1 MKRLIT
7 TLNLIAFCC
16 CAALAVQAQPVALS
30 KLDRV
35 TPDRVAPDPVDSGS
49 DSRPRQAVTL
59 ESKLRELERQF
70 NVSFLYNSGYV
81 NGKTVKES
89 GGTGSRPTGSRP
101 TGSLEHSLRKI
112 LEPNNL
118 AFKKLR
124 DNFYVI
130 YMKDET
136 TEKPGERADS
146 ERKTSLEQQPAGH
159 LQATQPVNTLASLFK
174 GAGERKVGNLALT
187 VSGLVADAVSGEPLP
202 GASVIVKGSGTGT
215 TTNGEGRYEL
225 PNVPENATLVFSFIG
240 YLSAE
245 VPVDNRSVIDMK
257 LSTDSKSLSEVV
269 VVGYGTVSKKDV
281 TGSVASIGGD
291 EIRNMP
297 VRSAADALQ
306 GKAAGVMVT
315 QSSGSPGSAG
325 VVRIRGI
332 GSINNSNEPLYIVD
346 GLPQTG
352 IGWLNPND
360 IETMDIHKDASAAA
374 IYGSRASNGLVI
386 ITTKKGSKSEAM
398 SVSFDSYYGLQSPWK
413 RPHMLNAEEFINYK
427 NRAAEAVGVTPPIS
441 PDMKTQALNFV
452 RANTGPN
459 GTDWWK
465 QIIHENAPVQSY
477 NITVSGGSKK
487 VDFAS
492 ALGYMDQKG
501 IVRGSDYRRISW
513 RNNVNADINDR
524 VRLGSNIAVVYESR
538 RNIDENNPYSGTIF
552 SAMTADP
559 ITPVYRDNLRDVP
572 AFYQTIMQ
580 DYDASNPF
588 SRYAGVLY
596 SNKPNPVGQIERMR
610 QSIWEGISLKGGA
623 NLEVKIL
630 EPLKF
635 RSNFGLDIHRAL
647 SKGFTPQYYLN
658 GYDYATY
665 NTVSNYSYWSNYF
678 VWENTL
684 AFDQVW
690 GQHRLNVLAGTSAE
704 LTKGL
709 EYGASKQGVVNN
721 EEDMRIINAA
731 TINPGASGYTY
742 SNALNSYFGR
752 VSYSF
757 GGKYVLTANVRRDGT
772 SRFAKDYR
780 WGTFPSVSAAWNFT
794 SEEFFKNAGLKWL
807 SEGKLR
813 ASYGQI
819 GNQNV
824 ANGAYLSTY
833 GNNSRYLF
841 GDNKT
846 WYMGAGRSSIGNPI
860 LQWETSNQTDIGVD
874 LAFLNNKLTLTAD
887 YFKKSVDN
895 MLLVVPLPTTLGYP
909 NFPWSNAGK
918 MVNKGWD
925 FAIGYDDEMAGFQY
939 GIKATLSTFT
949 NKVTT
954 LGGGEPIY
962 STAHLGETITKTEE
976 GMPVGYYF
984 GWQTD
989 GIFQT
994 QDEVNASAQKGL
1006 STPGDIRFKNI
1017 NGDQL
1022 INADDRTKIGNPWP
1036 DFIYGLTVNAAYK
1049 GFDISAFVQ
1058 GSQGNDVMNILR
1070 YDTEAGTGW
1079 YNAPKGFLEKAWNG
1093 PGSTNE
1099 YYKISQ
1105 NAGLNTNVSQ
1115 YFVEDGSYLRMK
1127 NIQLGYSLPGGLLQK
1142 AKIKQVR
1149 FYVGA
1154 QNLFTVTKYSGLD
1167 PEMGSA
1173 DPKLTG
1179 IDQGYFPQARTW
1191 MFGVNAK
1198 F

>member
-1 MKRLIT
+1 MLLYNHNAELNACDPIIFLLKQTLLQPLPMKRLII
-7 TLNLIAFCC
+7 TLKLF
-16 CAALAVQAQPVALS
+16 ALCSCFLAQATAQSIALS
-30 KLDRV
+30 RADKV
-35 TPDRVAPDPVDSGS
+35 TAPTNNPE
-49 DSRPRQAVTL
+49 QAVTL
-59 ESKLRELERQF
+59 ESKLRDLEKQF

-81 NGKTVKES
+81 AGIKIKDSGKAS
-89 GGTGSRPTGSRP
+89 
-101 TGSLEHSLRKI
+101 SLESYLKRI
-112 LEPNNL
+112 LEPNKL
-118 AFKKLR
+118 AFRKLR

-130 YMKDET
+130 YTKEEIEDREGQKSQKDQN
-136 TEKPGERADS
+136 
-146 ERKTSLEQQPAGH
+146 TSGIQH
-159 LQATQPVNTLASLFK
+159 SKSLAS
-174 GAGERKVGNLALT
+174 AGGTAANQAALT
-187 VSGLVADAVSGEPLP
+187 VSGVVADAVTGEPLP
-202 GASVIVKGSGTGT
+202 GASIIIKNTSNGT
-215 TTNGEGRYEL
+215 TTDNTGHYTL
-225 PNVPENATLVFSFIG
+225 SNVPEDATLVFSFIG

-245 VPVDNRSVIDMK
+245 LPVDGRSVIDMK
-257 LSTDSKSLSEVV
+257 LSADSKALSEVV
-269 VVGYGTVSKKDV
+269 VVGYGSVSKKDV
-281 TGSVASIGGD
+281 TGAVSSVGGS
-291 EIRNMP
+291 EIQNMP
-297 VRSAADALQ
+297 LRTASDALQ

-346 GLPQTG
+346 GLPQSG

-386 ITTKKGSKSEAM
+386 ITTKRGTKSE
-398 SVSFDSYYGLQSPWK
+398 SVNVSFDSYYGLQSPWK
-413 RPHMLNAEEFINYK
+413 RPHMLNAEEFITYK

-441 PDMKTQALNFV
+441 PSMKEEALAFV
-452 RANTGPN
+452 RANTGAE

-465 QIIHENAPVQSY
+465 YITQKNAPVQSY
-477 NITVSGGSKK
+477 NITVSGGSRK

-492 ALGYMDQKG
+492 SVGYMDQKG

-538 RNIDENNPYSGTIF
+538 QNIDENNPFSGTIF

-559 ITPVYRDNLRDVP
+559 ITPVYRDNLTNIP
-572 AFYQTIMQ
+572 SFYQTIMQ
-580 DYDASNPF
+580 NYDASNAF
-588 SRYAGVLY
+588 SKYAGVLY

-623 NLEVKIL
+623 NLEVKII

-635 RSNFGLDIHRAL
+635 RSNFGLDINRAL
-647 SKGFTPQYYLN
+647 SNGFTPQYYLN
-658 GYDYATY
+658 GYDYSNF

-690 GQHRLNVLAGTSAE
+690 GQHRVNALVGTSAE
-704 LTKGL
+704 QTKGL

-721 EEDMRIINAA
+721 DPDMRIINSA
-731 TINPGASGYTY
+731 TINPAASGYTY
-742 SNALNSYFGR
+742 SNSLNSFFGR
-752 VSYSF
+752 VSYSY
-757 GGKYVLTANVRRDGT
+757 GGRYVLTANVRRDGT

-794 SEEFFKNAGLKWL
+794 QESFIKDAAPKWL
-807 SEGKLR
+807 TSGKLR
-813 ASYGQI
+813 ASYGMI

-824 ANGAYLSTY
+824 SNGAYLSTY
-833 GNNSRYLF
+833 GNNGRYLF
-841 GDNKT
+841 GNNT
-846 WYMGAGRSSIGNPI
+846 TAYLGAGRSSIGNAM
-860 LQWETSNQTDIGVD
+860 LQWETSTQTDLGLD
-874 LAFLNNKLTLTAD
+874 LAFLDGKINFTAD
-887 YFKKSVDN
+887 YFNKAIDN
-895 MLLVVPLPTTLGYP
+895 MLLIVPLPTTLGYP
-909 NFPWSNAGK
+909 NSPWSNAGK
-918 MVNKGWD
+918 MVNKGWE
-925 FAIGYDDEMAGFQY
+925 FAIGYDNAVGDFQY
-939 GIKATLSTFT
+939 GIKATFSTFT

-962 STAHLGETITKTEE
+962 STAHLGETISKTEE
-976 GMPVGYYF
+976 GMPVGYYL
-984 GWQTD
+984 GWLTD

-994 QDEVNASAQKGL
+994 QDEVNASPQKGL
-1006 STPGDIRFKNI
+1006 SSPGDIRFRNI
-1017 NGDQL
+1017 NGDNIL
-1022 INADDRTKIGNPWP
+1022 NADDRTKIGNPWP
-1036 DFIYGLTVNAAYK
+1036 DFIYGFTLNAAYK
-1049 GFDISAFVQ
+1049 GFDLSAFIQ

-1105 NAGLNTNVSQ
+1105 NAGLNTNVSS
-1115 YFVEDGSYLRMK
+1115 YFVEDGSYMRMK
-1127 NIQLGYSLPGGLLQK
+1127 NIQLGYSLPAGLLQK
-1142 AKIKQVR
+1142 VKTKQVR
-1149 FYVGA
+1149 LYVGA
-1154 QNLFTVTKYSGLD
+1154 QNLFTITKYSGLD
-1167 PEMGSA
+1167 PEMGST
-1173 DPKLTG
+1173 DPKLMG

-1191 MFGVNAK
+1191 MFGINAK

>member
-1 MKRLIT
+1 MKRLTIT
-7 TLNLIAFCC
+7 IYMIAFCC
-16 CAALAVQAQPVALS
+16 CILLPVKAQRIALS
-30 KLDRV
+30 RLDKTV
-35 TPDRVAPDPVDSGS
+35 SPVKTDRQQV
-49 DSRPRQAVTL
+49 VTL
-59 ESKLRELERQF
+59 ESKLKELEKQF

-81 NGKTVKES
+81 NGKTVKIS
-89 GGTGSRPTGSRP
+89 GKA
-101 TGSLEHSLRKI
+101 GSLENSLKKI

-124 DNFYVI
+124 ENFYVI
-130 YMKDET
+130 YTKDEA
-136 TEKPGERADS
+136 ESKQEENNGND
-146 ERKTSLEQQPAGH
+146 RKTSMDQQSANPYRSV
-159 LQATQPVNTLASLFK
+159 QAMNTLASLY
-174 GAGERKVGNLALT
+174 AGGSERKVFPVALSIAGVVT
-187 VSGLVADAVSGEPLP
+187 DAVTGEPLP
-202 GASVIVKGSGTGT
+202 GASVIIKNTSTGT
-215 TTNGEGRYEL
+215 TTNNQGHYEL
-225 PNVPENATLVFSFIG
+225 GNVPEDAVLVFSFIG
-240 YLSAE
+240 YLSSE
-245 VPVDNRSVIDMK
+245 TLVENRSVIDMK
-257 LSTDSKSLSEVV
+257 LSADSKSLSEVV
-269 VVGYGTVSKKDV
+269 VVGYGAVSKKDV
-281 TGSVASIGGD
+281 TGAVSSINGN

-297 VRSAADALQ
+297 IRTASDALQ

-346 GLPQTG
+346 GLPQSG

-386 ITTKKGSKSEAM
+386 ITTKKGSKSEAV

-413 RPHMLNAEEFINYK
+413 RPHMLNAEEFITYK

-441 PDMKTQALNFV
+441 AANREEALNFV
-452 RANTGPN
+452 RANTGAE
-459 GTDWWK
+459 GTDWWNHITQK
-465 QIIHENAPVQSY
+465 NAPIQSY
-477 NITVSGGSKK
+477 NVTVSGGSKK

-492 ALGYMDQKG
+492 SLGFMDQKG

-513 RNNVNADINDR
+513 RNNVNAEINER
-524 VRLGSNIAVVYESR
+524 VKLGSNIAVVYESR

-559 ITPVYRDNLRDVP
+559 ITPVYRDNLTSVP
-572 AFYQTIMQ
+572 SFYSTIMQ
-580 DYDASNPF
+580 GYDASNPF
-588 SRYAGVLY
+588 SKYAGVLY

-610 QSIWEGISLKGGA
+610 QSMWEGISLKGGA
-623 NLEVKIL
+623 NLEVKIM

-635 RSNFGLDIHRAL
+635 RSNFGLDVHRGL

-658 GYDYATY
+658 GYDYSTY

-684 AFDQVW
+684 TFDQVW
-690 GQHRLNVLAGTSAE
+690 GQHRLNALAGTSAE

-709 EYGASKQGVVNN
+709 EYGASKQGIVNN
-721 EEDMRIINAA
+721 NEDMRIINSA
-731 TINPGASGYTY
+731 TINPAASGYTY

-752 VSYSF
+752 ISYSF
-757 GGKYVLTANVRRDGT
+757 GNKYVLTANVRRDGT
-772 SRFAKDYR
+772 SRFASDYR

-794 SEEFFKNAGLKWL
+794 QEGFIKDAGLKWL

-813 ASYGQI
+813 ASFGKI

-824 ANGAYLSTY
+824 TNGAYLSTY
-833 GNNSRYLF
+833 GNNGRYLF
-841 GDNKT
+841 GNNNT
-846 WYMGAGRSSIGNPI
+846 PYLGAGRGSIGNPM
-860 LQWETSNQTDIGVD
+860 LQWETSTQTDFGLD
-874 LAFLNNKLTLTAD
+874 LTFLNNKLSFAAD
-887 YFKKSVDN
+887 YFNKAIDN
-895 MLLVVPLPTTLGYP
+895 MLLIVPLPTTLGYP
-909 NFPWSNAGK
+909 NSPWSNAGK
-918 MVNKGWD
+918 MVNKGWE
-925 FAIGYDDEMAGFQY
+925 FAIGYDDAVGDFQY
-939 GIKATLSTFT
+939 GVKATLSTFT

-962 STAHLGETITKTEE
+962 ATAHLGETISKTEE

-994 QDEVNASAQKGL
+994 QDDVNTSAQAGL
-1006 STPGDIRFKNI
+1006 SSPGDIRFRNI
-1017 NGDQL
+1017 NGDKIL
-1022 INADDRTKIGNPWP
+1022 NADDRTKIGNPWP
-1036 DFIYGLTVNAAYK
+1036 DFIYGLTLNAAYK
-1049 GFDISAFVQ
+1049 GFDLSAFIQ

-1079 YNAPKGFLEKAWNG
+1079 YNAPKGFLDKAWNG
-1093 PGSTNE
+1093 AGSTNE

-1115 YFVEDGSYLRMK
+1115 YFVEDGSYMRMK
-1127 NIQLGYSLPGGLLQK
+1127 NIQFGYSLPAGILQK

-1154 QNLFTVTKYSGLD
+1154 QNLFTITKYSGLD
-1167 PEMGSA
+1167 PEMGST
-1173 DPKLTG
+1173 DPKLMG

-1191 MFGVNAK
+1191 LFGINAK